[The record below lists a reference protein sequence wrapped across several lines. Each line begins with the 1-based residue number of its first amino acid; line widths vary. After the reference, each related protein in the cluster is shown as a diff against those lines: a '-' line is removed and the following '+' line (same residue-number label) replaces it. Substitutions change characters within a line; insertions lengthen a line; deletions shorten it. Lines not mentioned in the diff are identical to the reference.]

1 MIAVAAV
8 VDYVLSLLKR
18 ILNLILK
25 LVVYDNRGILLVFF
39 DNFNEKFPRL
49 FK

>member
-1 MIAVAAV
+1 MIAVAVV

-18 ILNLILK
+18 ILNLMLK
-25 LVVYDNRGILLVFF
+25 LVVSNNRGIFF

-49 FK
+49 F